1 MNYEEVNNSADKMLV
16 SFGGFAFEN
25 ANIREEIEY
34 NTSIDGYVKDFNPEE
49 GSIKIDFATGMDMS
63 PSGGIRL
70 TGNDGVFEE
79 FPVSPNA
86 RFELFWGHGAE
97 TTAKGFKYRTEM
109 DKDSIVGYTI
119 YLKDGEVVGIVEVP
133 SA

>member
-86 RFELFWGHGAE
+86 RFELFWGHGVE

>member
-34 NTSIDGYVKDFNPEE
+34 DTSIDGYVKDFNPEE

-97 TTAKGFKYRTEM
+97 TTVKGFKYRTEM